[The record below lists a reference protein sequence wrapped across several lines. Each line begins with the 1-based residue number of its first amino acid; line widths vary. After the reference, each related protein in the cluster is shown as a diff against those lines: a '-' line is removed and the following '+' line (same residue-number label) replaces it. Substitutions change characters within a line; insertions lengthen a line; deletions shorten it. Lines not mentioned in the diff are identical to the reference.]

1 MVDKAGKPITVNA
14 DLKAGQIIDRYGN
27 SFGKFTSPVEDGNI
41 LAYDTRGLPYPE
53 SAKKYH
59 QYEVVTDINLENV
72 QKAYNKLSPVEQG
85 KLANDMIK
93 HKFSLEDI
101 ANPKSGKISKVFGAG
116 GGTQIQLGTVVDWYE
131 KLNLLKEVK

>member
-53 SAKKYH
+53 SAKTYH

-131 KLNLLKEVK
+131 KLNLLKEIK

>member
-53 SAKKYH
+53 SAKTYH